1 MEKSDWRSR
10 EINKGRYG
18 PKDVP
23 ELRKA
28 KLGLVK
34 RI

>member
-1 MEKSDWRSR
+1 MKKSDSKSR
-10 EINKGRYG
+10 DENKNRYG
-18 PKDVP
+18 PRDVP